1 MRNEFMSKLKWLLVA
16 VLAITVWSCATPQ
29 QKQREK
35 REMMEVIGF

>member
-1 MRNEFMSKLKWLLVA
+1 MKTILLLLA
-16 VLAITVWSCATPQ
+16 VLTMVCSCATPA